1 MAATL
6 AGVCQVPLTSVLLLF
21 ELTQDYRIVLPLLGA
36 VGISSWITSRTSI
49 KRKAANKLGEV
60 KGNDINVPPR
70 ASVPSENQNNDY
82 TAASAEKNN
91 IDLCEIETSLCVYD
105 ISAEVSSMTHKLTVS
120 QAMRTKFLS
129 VQMNTCVI
137 EAVTLMQTEKQSC
150 AVIIDGTG
158 FLVGL
163 LLLEEIQSFLKS
175 RTTRNIHTEVRKR
188 P

>member
-60 KGNDINVPPR
+60 KG
-70 ASVPSENQNNDY
+70 ASVPSENQNDDY
-82 TAASAEKNN
+82 TAASAENNN

-105 ISAEVSSMTHKLTVS
+105 ISAEVSSMAHKLTVS

-129 VQMNTCVI
+129 MPMNTCVI
-137 EAVTLMQTEKQSC
+137 EAITLMQTEKQSC
-150 AVIIDGTG
+150 VVIIDGTG

-175 RTTRNIHTEVRKR
+175 RTTRNIDTEVTKR